1 MYTGTTVAVS
11 LSFKIENHC
20 YIIVAP
26 RKTPELEN
34 VYGSSGRKII
44 VKPSKHRSQHFNGVL

>member
-20 YIIVAP
+20 YIIVASQ
-26 RKTPELEN
+26 KTPELEN
-34 VYGSSGRKII
+34 VYGSIGRKII
-44 VKPSKHRSQHFNGVL
+44 DRHRSQHFNGVL